1 MKQYNSANFATGGLG
16 RLCKPSNLVPGVKLL
31 NIGSFQFFSHMNSL
45 NTPNTT
51 LILTVCTIFKIFE
64 KMQAIMLYWFAA
76 LQRTSTF
83 RHQKFGLF

>member
-45 NTPNTT
+45 NTPNSKLVHLDIKNLACFNWNLVQNLMNLV
-51 LILTVCTIFKIFE
+51 LI
-64 KMQAIMLYWFAA
+64 
-76 LQRTSTF
+76 S
-83 RHQKFGLF
+83 